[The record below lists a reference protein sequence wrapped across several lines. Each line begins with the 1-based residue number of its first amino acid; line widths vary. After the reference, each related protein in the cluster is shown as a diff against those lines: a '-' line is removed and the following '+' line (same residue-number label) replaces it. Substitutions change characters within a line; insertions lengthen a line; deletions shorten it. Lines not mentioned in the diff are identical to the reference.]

1 MISIN
6 DLRRFKLFKGL
17 NDRELELIVKIA
29 KEETVEADVRL
40 FEEKANA
47 TDLYL
52 VLEGMVDVKIKGV
65 DDERI
70 TITHVEPG
78 QILGWSAIV
87 EPNVRTA
94 GAWIQKK
101 TKLIALR
108 ADSLKD
114 LFEKNNHIGYRIM
127 KVIASLISERL
138 KALDKKYAEKLRI
151 EK

>member
-1 MISIN
+1 MVAID
-6 DLRRFKLFKGL
+6 DLKRFKLFKGL

-29 KEETVEADVRL
+29 KEETVEANVRL

-52 VLEGMVDVKIKGV
+52 VLEGMVDVKVKGV

-70 TITHVEPG
+70 TIAHVESG

-87 EPNVRTA
+87 EPHVRTA

-101 TKLIALR
+101 AKLITLR

-138 KALDKKYAEKLRI
+138 KALDTKYAEKLRSA
-151 EK
+151 K